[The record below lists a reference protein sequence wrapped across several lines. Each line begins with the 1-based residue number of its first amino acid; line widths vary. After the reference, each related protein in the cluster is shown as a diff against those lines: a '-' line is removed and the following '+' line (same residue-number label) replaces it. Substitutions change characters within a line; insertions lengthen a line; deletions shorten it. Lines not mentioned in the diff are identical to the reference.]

1 VIARLLT
8 AALAASIS
16 LAATRVQAQEE
27 APRASSV
34 RVELAPCAGE
44 CCLADW
50 LEERALVRALTV
62 ELSGSFV
69 SMDDASPRVLHI
81 DRACAAESETLTL
94 TLGDARRT
102 VDLGDVPESLRVRA
116 LAIALRDLAVEVLVV
131 HEVEVAEDAVAEV
144 EAVEAEA
151 VEDDASPPDDAPR
164 STPLPEAHPT
174 GETPSGD
181 APLGESGRAL
191 SAPLR
196 ASASPPWLSLS
207 IAGSAHLLGGRVP
220 APGLSIELA
229 ARISGTPVSLWVQA
243 HGLYAYASDPLGEV
257 HAGAGSGGLGAS
269 VTLEVSPLSVRLAA
283 GVVLGYAATRGASG
297 RADVRALG
305 VEGMIFGID
314 VGATLAYQVEPGL
327 RVQLALGA
335 LGYLVGFEAR
345 SEDRS
350 VIPFRDIAPW
360 LALGVSVDLGA

>member
-1 VIARLLT
+1 MIARLLT

-34 RVELAPCAGE
+34 RVELAPCAGA

-131 HEVEVAEDAVAEV
+131 HEVEVEVAEV
-144 EAVEAEA
+144 VEEDA

-181 APLGESGRAL
+181 APSGESGRAL

-305 VEGMIFGID
+305 VEGMILGID

-327 RVQLALGA
+327 RVQLAIGA